1 MKIQLGENEYRIV
14 DGANEGDCV
23 PYGDVA
29 SLLSDDG
36 TVTHVAFTE
45 ASDLVP
51 DVYRCAKMTDVETED
66 VDFGGEGEAEAEEE
80 EGEHEADESDD

>member
-14 DGANEGDCV
+14 DGDNEGDLTA
-23 PYGDVA
+23 YGEVA
-29 SLLSDDG
+29 SLLADDG

-51 DVYRCAKMTDVETED
+51 DVYCCQKMTDVETED
-66 VDFGGEGEAEAEEE
+66 VDFGGDEEEAEEE
-80 EGEHEADESDD
+80 EEEAEEVDAD

>member
-14 DGANEGDCV
+14 DGDNEGDLTA
-23 PYGDVA
+23 YGEVA
-29 SLLSDDG
+29 SLLSEDG

-51 DVYRCAKMTDVETED
+51 DVYQCVPMPGVETED
-66 VDFGGEGEAEAEEE
+66 VDFGG
-80 EGEHEADESDD
+80 DEDEVDA